1 MTAEG
6 EALVNYNLQQFGP
19 TGFKDVAAALA
30 VATFGAGVQVMGA
43 GRDGGRD
50 LYYKGQLVWTKTDD
64 QIGEVWD
71 GYTVFQVKHKAE
83 LANKPS
89 ENATWLWGQIRHELD
104 QWVDPASGR
113 DAVPD
118 YLVIVTNVPLTPV
131 PGAGGHDSLVQ
142 SIESYVSGL
151 ADSSR
156 DINEVAK
163 AERQAKLARI
173 SRIKKWRFWD
183 GNQVQALLDVH
194 PGVRRGFNGF
204 LTAADV
210 FANLAELTDSLPLSE
225 LEPGLRA
232 HARTTLMGEGAIY
245 FDEAGSRDGVGIPIH
260 DVAIDLPAT
269 NARGERSTVIR
280 QVLDRAEH
288 VLKPKVTTIQSPRHL
303 IVTGAPGNG
312 KTTISKF
319 LVQVFRAAMLNGADN
334 LSADHKRVISGTEA
348 ALRRFGR
355 SMPRHRRW
363 SMRIDLAEYA
373 QEGGLSE
380 DSTLLS
386 WIAHKVSMRSNAGEV
401 RPSVLQSWMKQW
413 PWFLVLDGLDEVT
426 EPTIRKRLI
435 QRVTEFVNDAEAE
448 NCDVFVVLTTR
459 PIGYTENVAPT
470 QFERI
475 DLDYLEPAEAVRYG
489 TLATE
494 VRLRGDLDRI
504 EKVVK
509 QLKQAAEDETLRNLL
524 RTPLQVLI
532 LTIIVDG
539 AGQVAPD
546 RYSLFWG
553 YFETVFKRERDK
565 QGGLHHM
572 LQEYGQQIQLL
583 HERVGFELQVRSEAG
598 DRSYATLTADEL
610 KQITWQVLDEAGFK
624 PSGKDASL
632 LDSIFAASTQRLVLI
647 APRGNDDGYG
657 FDVRSLQELMAAI
670 HLTTGPL
677 NEVSQ
682 RLRRAVASPHWRNT
696 WIFAAG
702 HLFAIPQSHQHEA
715 VVKLIESADEDAEDR
730 LGEFAPIGP
739 RLALEIIDDGM
750 ARSLPKWR
758 ERLIAHGLR
767 VLSEPIAADLPALC
781 RVLVRFAD
789 VGDDQR
795 KAVAEGLR
803 DALGGSAAARAT
815 AEQVQ
820 ALVPA
825 IAEEVGAGTD
835 AHGLSGVRK
844 RPNAV
849 APADSP
855 DGWEDFD
862 AEIATHPATGE
873 ANLLLVR
880 AADALRRMKAA
891 GRVEDSDAEAVVNAL
906 SDDAVAKALA
916 VALAHVVDHEPELG
930 RALRD
935 DVLPSVRR
943 RPIGE
948 LLRD

>member
-1 MTAEG
+1 MKTAEG
-6 EALVNYNLQQFGP
+6 EALVKYNLQHLGP
-19 TGFKDVAAALA
+19 TGFQDLAAALV

-50 LYYKGQLVWTKTDD
+50 MYYRGQLVWAKTAE
-64 QIGEVWD
+64 QPGEVWD
-71 GYTVFQVKHKAE
+71 GYTVFQVKQKAE
-83 LANKPS
+83 LASRPND
-89 ENATWLWGQIRHELD
+89 NATWLWERVRAELD
-104 QWVDPASGR
+104 EWADPKKGR
-113 DAVPD
+113 DSVPD

-131 PGAGGHDSLVQ
+131 PGTGGHDELNR
-142 SIESYVSGL
+142 SIEAYIANL
-151 ADSSR
+151 ADDSR
-156 DINEVAK
+156 DIGDAAE
-163 AERQAKLARI
+163 AERRAKLARI

-183 GNQVQALLDVH
+183 GNQIQTLLDAYA
-194 PGVRRGFNGF
+194 GVRRAFPAF
-204 LTAADV
+204 FTAADV
-210 FANLAELTDSLPLSE
+210 FANLPEFTDSLPLSE

-232 HARTTLMGEGAIY
+232 HARTTLIGEGSIY
-245 FDEAGSRDGVGIPIH
+245 FDEAGSGDSSGIPVHEI
-260 DVAIDLPAT
+260 AIDLPVT
-269 NARGERSTVIR
+269 NASGQRSTVIR

-288 VLKPKVTTIQSPRHL
+288 VLKPTVTTVQAPRHL
-303 IVTGAPGNG
+303 IVTGASGNG

-319 LVQVFRAAMLNGADN
+319 LVQVFRAAMLNGAAD
-334 LSADHKRVISGTEA
+334 LSADQQRAISGTEN
-348 ALRRFGR
+348 ALNRFDRRL
-355 SMPRHRRW
+355 PKHRRW
-363 SMRIDLAEYA
+363 AMRIDLAEYA
-373 QEGGLSE
+373 QEGGLTE
-380 DSTLLS
+380 DSTLLR
-386 WIAHKVSMRSNAGEV
+386 WISHKVSMRSDCGDV
-401 RPSVLQSWMKQW
+401 KPSVLQSWMKQW

-426 EPTIRKRLI
+426 ESTLRKRLI
-435 QRVTEFVNDAEAE
+435 QRITEFVNNAEAE

-459 PIGYTENVAPT
+459 PIGYTENIAPT

-489 TLATE
+489 VLATK
-494 VRLRGDLDRI
+494 VRLRGDVDRI

-509 QLKQAAEDETLRNLL
+509 QLRQAAEDEALRNLL

-539 AGQVAPD
+539 AGQLAPD

-553 YFETVFKRERDK
+553 YYETVFKRERDK

-583 HERVGFELQVRSEAG
+583 HERVGFELQVRSESG
-598 DRSYATLTADEL
+598 DRSFATLTPDEL

-624 PSGKDASL
+624 PSGKDGHL
-632 LDSIFAASTQRLVLI
+632 LDSIFVAATQRLVLI
-647 APRGNDDGYG
+647 APRGDDGYG
-657 FDVRSLQELMAAI
+657 FDVRSLQELMAAMR
-670 HLTTGPL
+670 LTTGPL
-677 NEVSQ
+677 TEVIE
-682 RLRRAVASPHWRNT
+682 RLRQAAASPHWRNT

-702 HLFAIPQSHQHEA
+702 RLFAIPQSHQHEA
-715 VVKLIESADEDAEDR
+715 VVNLVESVDEGADDR
-730 LGEFAPIGP
+730 LGNTAPIGP

-767 VLSEPIAADLPALC
+767 VLSEPIAADLPAIC

-789 VGDDQR
+789 AGDDQR

-815 AEQVQ
+815 AERVQ
-820 ALVPA
+820 ALVPV
-825 IAEEVGAGTD
+825 IAEEVGAGID
-835 AHGLSGVRK
+835 ARGLSGVRK

-849 APADSP
+849 ASADSP

-862 AEIATHPATGE
+862 AEVATHPAAGE
-873 ANLLLVR
+873 ANLLLVQ
-880 AADALRRMKAA
+880 AADALRRMKA
-891 GRVEDSDAEAVVNAL
+891 GGSVEDSDAEAVVNAL
-906 SDDAVAKALA
+906 SDSAVAKALA
-916 VALAHVVDHEPELG
+916 VALAHVVDHEAELG

-935 DVLPSVRR
+935 DVLPSVGR

>member
-1 MTAEG
+1 MTAAG

-19 TGFKDVAAALA
+19 TGFQDLAAALA
-30 VATFGAGVQVMGA
+30 VATFGAGVQAMGP

-64 QIGEVWD
+64 QIAEVWD

-89 ENATWLWGQIRHELD
+89 DNATWLWSQIRHELD
-104 QWVDPASGR
+104 QWADPASRR

-131 PGAGGHDSLVQ
+131 PGTGGHDGLSS
-142 SIESYVSGL
+142 SIEAYIANL
-151 ADSSR
+151 ADGSR
-156 DINEVAK
+156 DIGGTAK
-163 AERQAKLARI
+163 AERRAKLARI

-183 GNQVQALLDVH
+183 GNQIQTLLDANA
-194 PGVRRGFNGF
+194 GIRRAFPAF
-204 LTAADV
+204 FTAADV
-210 FANLAELTDSLPLSE
+210 FANLAEFTDSLPLSE

-232 HARTTLMGEGAIY
+232 HARTTLMGEGSIY
-245 FDEAGSRDGVGIPIH
+245 FDEAGSGDSSGIPVHEI
-260 DVAIDLPAT
+260 AIDLPVT
-269 NARGERSTVIR
+269 NASGQRSTVIR
-280 QVLDRAEH
+280 QVLDRGEH
-288 VLKPKVTTIQSPRHL
+288 VLKPTVTTVQAPRHL
-303 IVTGAPGNG
+303 IVTGASGNG

-319 LVQVFRAAMLNGADN
+319 LVQVFRAAMLNGAAD
-334 LSADHKRVISGTEA
+334 LSADQQRAISGTEN
-348 ALRRFGR
+348 ALNRFGR
-355 SMPRHRRW
+355 RMPKHRRW
-363 SMRIDLAEYA
+363 AMRIDLAEYA
-373 QEGGLSE
+373 QEGGLTE
-380 DSTLLS
+380 DSTLLR
-386 WIAHKVSMRSNAGEV
+386 WISHKVSMRSDGGDV
-401 RPSVLQSWMKQW
+401 KPSVLQSWMKQW

-426 EPTIRKRLI
+426 EPSLRKRLI
-435 QRVTEFVNDAEAE
+435 QRITEFVNNAEAE

-459 PIGYTENVAPT
+459 PIGYTENIAPT

-489 TLATE
+489 VLATK
-494 VRLRGDLDRI
+494 VRLRGDVDRI

-509 QLKQAAEDETLRNLL
+509 QLRQAAEDEALRNLL

-539 AGQVAPD
+539 AGQLAPD

-553 YFETVFKRERDK
+553 YYETVFKRERDK

-583 HERVGFELQVRSEAG
+583 HERVGFELQVRSESG
-598 DRSYATLTADEL
+598 DRSFATLTPDEL

-624 PSGKDASL
+624 PSGKDGHL
-632 LDSIFAASTQRLVLI
+632 LDSIFVAATQRLVLI
-647 APRGNDDGYG
+647 APRGDDGYG
-657 FDVRSLQELMAAI
+657 FDVRSLQELMAAMQ
-670 HLTTGPL
+670 LTTGPL
-677 NEVSQ
+677 TEVIE
-682 RLRRAVASPHWRNT
+682 RLRRAAASPHWRNT

-702 HLFAIPQSHQHEA
+702 RLFAIPQSHQHEA
-715 VVKLIESADEDAEDR
+715 VVNLVESVDEGADDR
-730 LGEFAPIGP
+730 LGKIAPIGP
-739 RLALEIIDDGM
+739 RLALEVIDDGM

-767 VLSEPIAADLPALC
+767 VLSEPMAADLPAIC

-789 VGDDQR
+789 AGDDQR

-815 AEQVQ
+815 AERVQ
-820 ALVPA
+820 TLVPA
-825 IAEEVGAGTD
+825 MAEEVGAGTD
-835 AHGLSGVRK
+835 ALGLSGVRK

-862 AEIATHPATGE
+862 AEVATHPATGE

-880 AADALRRMKAA
+880 AADALRRMTAA
-891 GRVEDSDAEAVVNAL
+891 GSGQDSDAEAVVNAL

-916 VALAHVVDHEPELG
+916 FALAHVVDHEPELG

-943 RPIGE
+943 RPTGE
-948 LLRD
+948 LLRG